1 MKTIVILMMCVVL
14 GGCGRNIEE
23 AKRCGPVLAK
33 QQGFE
38 VVGYQGYNLSVI
50 YGGLV
55 WYTMRRV
62 PDNGITYQAAFSPWF
77 GECMMYSL
85 EATDAI
91 KP

>member
-1 MKTIVILMMCVVL
+1 MSCWVVAVATS
-14 GGCGRNIEE
+14 RE

-55 WYTMRRV
+55 WYTMRESLTTGSPIKPR
-62 PDNGITYQAAFSPWF
+62 FSPWF
-77 GECMMYSL
+77 GECMMYNL